1 MDNIKFWFHSIA
13 CDFWVIVGN
22 ILIYIEPG
30 TMGSKACVRL
40 AKKHYARCIELAF
53 RK

>member
-1 MDNIKFWFHSIA
+1 MNTIKFYFHSIA
-13 CDFWVIVGN
+13 CDFWIMVGN

-30 TMGSKACVRL
+30 TRGSKACVRL
-40 AKKHYARCIELAF
+40 AKKHYMHCIEIAF